1 MIQRIQTIWL
11 VLAATCVFLTMQFSS
26 YVGAHTDGM
35 LHMLNG
41 KENIAFTILTS
52 MVGVVSLI
60 SIFLYK
66 NTKTQLRTI
75 LVSFFLHLVLAAL
88 YIKEMLKFDKG
99 AISFWAIL
107 HIGVIA
113 FLLLAMKGISDDN
126 KLLKESN
133 RLR

>member
-75 LVSFFLHLVLAAL
+75 LVSFFLQLAL

-113 FLLLAMKGISDDN
+113 FLLLAMKGISNDN